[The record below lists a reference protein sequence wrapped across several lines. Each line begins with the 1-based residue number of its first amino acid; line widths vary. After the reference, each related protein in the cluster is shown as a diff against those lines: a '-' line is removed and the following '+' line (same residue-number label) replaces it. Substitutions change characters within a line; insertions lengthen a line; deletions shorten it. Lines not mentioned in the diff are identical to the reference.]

1 MGKQN
6 KAIKVNPNEIK
17 VRDFLMVALINGAT
31 KGGVYRDRKKDT
43 NKYQA
48 RGKYRGEE

>member
-6 KAIKVNPNEIK
+6 KAIKVNPNKIRSRDELI
-17 VRDFLMVALINGAT
+17 VRLINGAT